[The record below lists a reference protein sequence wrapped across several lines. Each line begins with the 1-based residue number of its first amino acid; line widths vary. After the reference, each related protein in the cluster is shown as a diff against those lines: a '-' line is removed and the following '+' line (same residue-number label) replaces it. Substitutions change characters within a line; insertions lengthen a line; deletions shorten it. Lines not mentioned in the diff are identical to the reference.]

1 MLNIAIFLPF
11 HTVLHWVLPNRRKA
25 FYIVLTLFVAV
36 GVEVVQIISGKG
48 MFDLVDLNLY
58 LIGYFCGYL
67 LYERLLRSGVNA

>member
-1 MLNIAIFLPF
+1 M
-11 HTVLHWVLPNRRKA
+11 LHWVLPKRKKA
-25 FYIVLTLFVAV
+25 FYIALTLFVAV

-67 LYERLLRSGVNA
+67 LYERLLRSGINA

>member
-1 MLNIAIFLPF
+1 M
-11 HTVLHWVLPNRRKA
+11 
-25 FYIVLTLFVAV
+25 AV

-67 LYERLLRSGVNA
+67 LYERLLRSGINA